1 MRAAY
6 IIFADNPDNQVAVD
20 ERLHRGRS
28 LDGVVSEVM
37 GTGRLRSRKV
47 IGMWVVDAEGA
58 TEPDGVVRVM
68 GRVPAEVLA
77 QYKEYLR
84 NVGW

>member
-1 MRAAY
+1 MRTAY

-47 IGMWVVDAEGA
+47 IGMWVVDAEPA
-58 TEPDGVVRVM
+58 TGPDGVVRVM

>member
-6 IIFADNPDNQVAVD
+6 IIFADNPDNQVAID

-58 TEPDGVVRVM
+58 MVKWT
-68 GRVPAEVLA
+68 L
-77 QYKEYLR
+77 L
-84 NVGW
+84 VGPLKPVS

>member
-6 IIFADNPDNQVAVD
+6 IIFADNPGDQVAVD

-37 GTGRLRSRKV
+37 GTGRLRSHRDV
-47 IGMWVVDAEGA
+47 
-58 TEPDGVVRVM
+58 
-68 GRVPAEVLA
+68 GR
-77 QYKEYLR
+77 
-84 NVGW
+84 